1 MARRLLTIS
10 HSYVVALNRRLA
22 HEMARQ
28 GSGDW
33 SVTAAA
39 PERYHG
45 DLRPITFEPFDGEAC
60 DTVQLPVCLDRH
72 PHVMS
77 YRGLRALLA
86 DDWDVVHCW
95 EEPYVVAALQAV
107 RGVRPRARL
116 VVSTFQNIAKRYPWP
131 FAAIERR
138 VMTRADGWIAFG
150 RTAHDTA
157 NRRALYRDRPS
168 RIIPPGVDVDRF
180 QPDLASG
187 QAIRCRLTWPG
198 DAFVVGYLGRFVPEK
213 GLRVLMEALRR
224 MRSDWRALFVG
235 GGLLEPELRA
245 FASEHAGRVHVQTGI
260 DHTHVPDWLNAMSV
274 LAAPSQTTARWRE
287 QFGRMIVEAL
297 TCGVPVVASDSGEMP
312 FVVGPAGVVVPEGD
326 AEALAAALDR
336 LAGDAASRTSLAAC
350 GLARVRETFGW
361 PIVGGAHLRF
371 FEELCR

>member
-1 MARRLLTIS
+1 MPRRLLTIS

-33 SVTAAA
+33 SVTAVA

-45 DLRPITFEPFDGEAC
+45 DLRSIAFERFDEEAC
-60 DTVQLPVCLDRH
+60 DTVRLPVRFDRH

-77 YRGLRALLA
+77 YRGLRAVLA

-95 EEPYVVAALQAV
+95 EEPYVFAALQAA
-107 RGVRPRARL
+107 RGVRPRTRF

-150 RTAHDTA
+150 RTVHDVA
-157 NRRALYRDRPS
+157 SRRALYRDRPS

-180 QPDLASG
+180 RPDLECG
-187 QAIRCRLTWPG
+187 VAIRARLSWPS
-198 DAFVVGYLGRFVPEK
+198 DAFVVGYLGRFVRGK
-213 GLRVLMEALRR
+213 GLHVLMDALRR

-235 GGLLEPELRA
+235 GGPLESELRG
-245 FASEHAGRVHVQTGI
+245 FATECHGRVHVQTGI

-274 LAAPSQTTARWRE
+274 LAAPSRTSARWRE
-287 QFGRMIVEAL
+287 QFGRMIVEAMA
-297 TCGVPVVASDSGEMP
+297 CGVPVVASDSGEMP

-326 AEALAAALDR
+326 AAALAAALDR
-336 LAGDAASRTSLAAC
+336 LAGDAASRGSLASC
-350 GLARVRETFGW
+350 GLARARDTFAW
-361 PIVGGAHLRF
+361 PIVAAAHLRF
-371 FEELCR
+371 FEEICR